1 MEHRKT
7 IIIVAI
13 LLVSCN
19 FNNKNNMSKQND
31 FYSYSKFGHND
42 RIPLIEPYALISDRE
57 GKWIFQSEDMGD
69 KNSINEWPVISIGIM
84 DSTNIVVNAWRM
96 GSNTYKIW
104 LIVNVSDDNAIEFKK
119 EEDYL
124 TYLRT
129 LHGDSVKLFSDF
141 EAIYKEFDKE
151 NGTLPPE
158 WVKYQLK

>member
-1 MEHRKT
+1 MGNGKT
-7 IIIVAI
+7 IIILAV
-13 LLVSCN
+13 LLMSCN
-19 FNNKNNMSKQND
+19 YNNMNNKND

-57 GKWIFQSEDMGD
+57 GKWIFQSEEMGD
-69 KNSINEWPVISIGIM
+69 KNSINEWPVISIGII

-96 GSNTYKIW
+96 GSNTYMIW
-104 LIVNVSDDNAIEFKK
+104 LIVNVNDDKSIEFKK

-158 WVKYQLK
+158 WVKYQSK